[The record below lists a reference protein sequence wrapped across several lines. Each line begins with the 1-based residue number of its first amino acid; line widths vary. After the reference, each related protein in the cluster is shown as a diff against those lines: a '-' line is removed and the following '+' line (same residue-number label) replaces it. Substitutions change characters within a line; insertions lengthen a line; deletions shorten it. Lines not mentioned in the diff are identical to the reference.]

1 MAKKQFYGIHY
12 PFTANSEFN
21 TLGDMNETIKDKVRS
36 IIMHI
41 IFTPKGQKLRDPEFG
56 SDLIKYIFD
65 PQDQLSMESIKS
77 DVSEMINKYVG
88 KNVNLD
94 NIEIAQDENNQ
105 HKIFVKVTY
114 TVKEGYTET
123 KDSFA
128 VTL

>member
-21 TLGDMNETIKDKVRS
+21 TLVDMNETIKDKVRS

-94 NIEIAQDENNQ
+94 NIEIAQDEDNQ
-105 HKIFVKVTY
+105 HKIFVKVIY
-114 TVKEGYTET
+114 SVKEGYTET

>member
-1 MAKKQFYGIHY
+1 MAKKQFYGMHY

-21 TLGDMNETIKDKVRS
+21 TLVDMNETIKDKVRS

-94 NIEIAQDENNQ
+94 NIEIAQDEDNQ
-105 HKIFVKVTY
+105 HKIFVKVIY
-114 TVKEGYTET
+114 SVKEGYTET